1 MPTEEAAPLSAEDQ
15 PFFDA
20 IKQEFGDK
28 CCNDLAIRAAR
39 AFAHKKN
46 RLQTTLDETR
56 AVLAWRE
63 KLQVDS
69 ILTRELD
76 QSKIY
81 FECWPGLMYGEDN
94 EGHLIAID
102 RISEISM
109 EGFLANFQHV
119 DALLPH
125 RAQYMERIQWEKA
138 AISRRLGRRVYKH
151 ICIVDLRGLG
161 MKHVSRSMLN
171 HLKVRDTLYGAGKC
185 LGSGFN
191 CFLLDAQ
198 PIFDVGQHY
207 YPETLHR
214 LYLVNA
220 PMIFYGA
227 WKVIAT
233 LIDPD
238 TREKIQVFVR
248 WRIKWTVVW
257 YQMLI
262 LMLEQ
267 KDNQGFLDAAQKHG
281 IPLSSLPSYLGGT
294 HHGRPMNSTFRPS
307 VADTPLPVAPAFS
320 IPVEVVAAG
329 SEVASPAEEQPIPVS
344 PISADS
350 QPS

>member
-15 PFFDA
+15 PFYDA
-20 IKQEFGDK
+20 VKREFGDR
-28 CCNDLAIRAAR
+28 CAEDMALRVAR

-56 AVLAWRE
+56 SILEWRD

-69 ILTRELD
+69 VLTRELD
-76 QSKIY
+76 CTKIY
-81 FECWPGLMYGEDN
+81 YECWPGLMYGEDS

-102 RISEISM
+102 RISDISL

-151 ICIVDLRGLG
+151 ICVVDLRGLG

-171 HLKVRDTLYGAGKC
+171 HLK
-185 LGSGFN
+185 
-191 CFLLDAQ
+191 
-198 PIFDVGQHY
+198 PIFDVGQRY

-220 PMIFYGA
+220 PIVFYGA
-227 WKVIAT
+227 WKIIST

-238 TREKIQVFVR
+238 TREKIQVFV
-248 WRIKWTVVW
+248 
-257 YQMLI
+257 
-262 LMLEQ
+262 
-267 KDNQGFLDAAQKHG
+267 
-281 IPLSSLPSYLGGT
+281 
-294 HHGRPMNSTFRPS
+294 
-307 VADTPLPVAPAFS
+307 
-320 IPVEVVAAG
+320 
-329 SEVASPAEEQPIPVS
+329 SP
-344 PISADS
+344 
-350 QPS
+350 